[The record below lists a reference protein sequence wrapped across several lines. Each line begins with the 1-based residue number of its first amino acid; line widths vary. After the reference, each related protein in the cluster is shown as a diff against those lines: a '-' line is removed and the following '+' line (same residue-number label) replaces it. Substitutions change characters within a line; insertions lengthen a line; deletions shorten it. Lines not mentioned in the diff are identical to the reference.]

1 MKKLITLFI
10 AVIMVVSSAALVSA
24 EESPVAPVQF
34 SVEVFND
41 IDGVKTSVKVL
52 PVKEGDTVEL
62 TVDGSIDGFQTW
74 DIGSATLVS
83 GKLTDTTITIR
94 PIEDTKVY
102 AVFKTDAKVLEDDD
116 TSVTVVVPKDVL
128 PESVTD
134 INSLVL
140 KVEELKSGADY
151 TAVGTALKDVATKYV
166 PYDISLLY
174 NGVEIQPRG
183 KVTVKLPIPSDM
195 DASKVA
201 VYYVN
206 GTDKE
211 LIAHTVSDNFAV
223 IETDHFNYYVLAEK
237 TAVTD
242 GGDDNKAP
250 QTGTAAASLGVVMM
264 LAAVGFVAASKK
276 SK

>member
-174 NGVEIQPRG
+174 NGVEVQPTG

-223 IETDHFNYYVLAEK
+223 IETDHFSYYVLAEK
-237 TAVTD
+237 TSVTD